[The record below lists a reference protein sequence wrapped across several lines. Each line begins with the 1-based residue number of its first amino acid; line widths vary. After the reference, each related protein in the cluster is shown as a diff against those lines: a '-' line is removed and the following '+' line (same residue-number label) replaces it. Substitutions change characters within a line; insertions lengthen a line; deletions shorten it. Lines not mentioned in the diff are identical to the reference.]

1 MNADYEGATEEAVAG
16 SSASAPP
23 SDPALLV
30 AYYIGERTPP
40 RVYRIP
46 GDDLGAVLR
55 ATAELIEEHIQSTGS
70 RMPTLAVRELIDNL
84 SHAGTAGA
92 VVSLLDGGDTLR
104 VSDRGP
110 GIADKERALLPGF
123 TTSNAGL
130 REVIR
135 GVGSGLGLAAAT
147 LAALGGSLEIDDNLG
162 GGTVVTARVPRK
174 SETARPSP
182 TGAIGPTI
190 SERQL
195 RALLLIVELGPVGP
209 TAIAR
214 ELGISASTSYRDL
227 VTLQEAGYVDTG
239 TAGHRLVTD
248 EGLAYVQAVL

>member
-1 MNADYEGATEEAVAG
+1 MSADSESITEEAVD
-16 SSASAPP
+16 SSTASAPP
-23 SDPALLV
+23 ADPALLV
-30 AYYIGERTPP
+30 AHYMGERTPP
-40 RVYRIP
+40 RVYRMP

-55 ATAELIEEHIQSTGS
+55 ATADFIEEHIQSTGS
-70 RMPTLAVRELIDNL
+70 RMPILAVRELIDNL

-110 GIADKERALLPGF
+110 GIRDKERALLPGF
-123 TTSNAGL
+123 TTSNVSL

-147 LAALGGSLEIDDNLG
+147 LEALGGSLEIDDNLG
-162 GGTVVTARVPRK
+162 GGSVVTARVPRTA
-174 SETARPSP
+174 ETTRFSP
-182 TGAIGPTI
+182 KGALGPTI

-227 VTLQEAGYVDTG
+227 VTLQEAGYVDAG
-239 TAGHRLVTD
+239 SNGHRLATD

>member
-1 MNADYEGATEEAVAG
+1 MEAEIESTTGEAVITSTPGLPAE
-16 SSASAPP
+16 
-23 SDPALLV
+23 PALLV
-30 AYYIGERTPP
+30 AYYVGERTPP

-46 GDDLGAVLR
+46 GDDLAAVLH
-55 ATAELIEEHIQSTGS
+55 ATAELIEEHIRTAGS
-70 RMPTLAVRELIDNL
+70 RMPTLAVRELVDNL

-104 VSDRGP
+104 VSDRGA
-110 GIADKERALLPGF
+110 GIQDKARARLHGF
-123 TTSNAGL
+123 TTASADL

-147 LAALGGSLEIDDNLG
+147 LEALGGTLEIDDNLG
-162 GGTVVTARVPRK
+162 GGTVVTAHVPRMP
-174 SETARPSP
+174 EATAPS
-182 TGAIGPTI
+182 TTEAVGPTI
-190 SERQL
+190 SDRQL

-239 TAGHRLVTD
+239 GDGHRRATD
-248 EGLAYVQAVL
+248 QGLAYVQAVL